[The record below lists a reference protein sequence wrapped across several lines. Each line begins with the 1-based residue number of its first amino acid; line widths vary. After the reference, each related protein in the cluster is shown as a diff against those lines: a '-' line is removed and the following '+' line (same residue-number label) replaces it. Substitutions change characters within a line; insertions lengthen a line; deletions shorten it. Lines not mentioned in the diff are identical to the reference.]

1 MSEVGTAVDPRARE
15 PEGSALLDAR
25 HLSKVFSIHG
35 SRKGLRAVDDV
46 SISIDRGTTLG
57 LVGESGSGKST
68 LARLATRLVDPT
80 TGTVTLDG
88 IDLTQLK
95 HRELRRVRR
104 RMQFVFQDPY
114 SSMDPR
120 STVLDSVGEPLRTHD
135 RLKGS
140 QLRDRVVELAAR
152 VGITRPQLDLYPREL
167 SGGQLQRLCIARA
180 ISVHPQL
187 LVCDEAVSSLDVSTR
202 AQVINLLRRLQDEF
216 EMTYL
221 FIAHDLAV
229 VRTMSTSIAVMYVG
243 RLIETGPADVVYSEP
258 KHPYTESLLSAVPV
272 PDPNARAYRDRI
284 ILSGDAP
291 NPLNPPSGCRFHTRC
306 PYVMDLCREVDP
318 PAYEAGDGTTVHCHL
333 HTAGPQ
339 LHGESVLHLRAKT
352 VNGSLVRGARAGP
365 SQG

>member
-1 MSEVGTAVDPRARE
+1 
-15 PEGSALLDAR
+15 
-25 HLSKVFSIHG
+25 
-35 SRKGLRAVDDV
+35 
-46 SISIDRGTTLG
+46 
-57 LVGESGSGKST
+57 
-68 LARLATRLVDPT
+68 LVDPT

-135 RLKGS
+135 RLRGS

-152 VGITRPQLDLYPREL
+152 VGITRAQLDLYPREL

-352 VNGSLVRGARAGP
+352 VYGSLVRGAQAGP